1 MYYLPLCTWHYPKLQ
16 SFILPRSCFELFAG
30 FLLLITP
37 SITSFNLSYS
47 RSNNNDAWVDELLR
61 ETSLHNHPVRL
72 HRDTTISNDVYCQSS
87 EVTISSFMVFCIQY
101 RSQVTAIQNRANSA
115 TGPTES
121 VVYCE
126 SIALQI
132 ILGTYRTLDTL
143 NIKLRLFLFTI
154 MVDAGLCST
163 LLY

>member
-16 SFILPRSCFELFAG
+16 SFILPRLCFELFSG

-47 RSNNNDAWVDELLR
+47 RSNNNDAWVDEPLR

-72 HRDTTISNDVYCQSS
+72 HWDTTTSNDVDCQSS
-87 EVTISSFMVFCIQY
+87 EIMISSFMIFCIQY

-115 TGPTES
+115 TEPTES
-121 VVYCE
+121 VVYCG
-126 SIALQI
+126 SIAPQI
-132 ILGTYRTLDTL
+132 YQALIG
-143 NIKLRLFLFTI
+143 F
-154 MVDAGLCST
+154 
-163 LLY
+163 